1 MNNARDLECDCDVTI
16 PVTCCISSKG
26 RARLCLTEARV
37 PSFNGEKTDL
47 KPAITSFYMY
57 FYVIPFFSPLKIG
70 TRASLRHVVCHHLK
84 GYARL
89 CLTEARVPSFNGE
102 KADLKPTITS
112 FYMYFYV
119 IPFFSPLKS
128 GTRAS
133 LRHESV
139 TTLIQMLQIR
149 SCMVSILPY
158 VFEVGELKY
167 KEGNGVT
174 HNSGMI

>member
-1 MNNARDLECDCDVTI
+1 MIIKSCHGCLNIYFFYIMSHHAGHVLMISFLLFAVGAVDGARRQMFRGNAPRPNV
-16 PVTCCISSKG
+16 
-26 RARLCLTEARV
+26 
-37 PSFNGEKTDL
+37 
-47 KPAITSFYMY
+47 
-57 FYVIPFFSPLKIG
+57 
-70 TRASLRHVVCHHLK
+70 RASPQQMLLAHLHGTIK

-102 KADLKPTITS
+102 KADLKPAITS

-139 TTLIQMLQIR
+139 TTFILWFLSLVRLSWGYVTPQLYLLT
-149 SCMVSILPY
+149 SIICAFSFY
-158 VFEVGELKY
+158 FFSHKF
-167 KEGNGVT
+167 
-174 HNSGMI
+174 